1 MKREGLMLIKSRQ
14 DEETVTWS
22 YFKQKIK
29 KVSASYDRI
38 PPDVSTNICSN
49 KKTRCRIE
57 FGFAL
62 K

>member
-1 MKREGLMLIKSRQ
+1 MLIKSRQ